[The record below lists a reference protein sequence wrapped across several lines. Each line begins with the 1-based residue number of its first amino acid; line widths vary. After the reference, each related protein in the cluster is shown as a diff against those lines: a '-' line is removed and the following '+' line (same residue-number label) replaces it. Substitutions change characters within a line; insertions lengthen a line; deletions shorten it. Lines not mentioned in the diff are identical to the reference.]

1 MHNLFHSATTA
12 VGNIP
17 KIVRNIPNRIRD
29 RIILGPTGN
38 GLNSPS
44 NTMFNFDNFSGA
56 GAVASVAAYGRN
68 REARSKAERQ
78 KNENLRLLTLD
89 AMTEAGIDPYAIYE
103 QGKVDSTIDPDVQ
116 AEMDLSQQEMDILN
130 PPEEV
135 AEGYAAEQ
143 YIKDWRAD
151 NQDLIGEAYDAF
163 LRSGLDYPDYKKQFP
178 VEETSILDD
187 TTDDDYGV
195 LDPANVFVEEQAA
208 AEETQRAI
216 DKAARRPGII
226 NDYVTNNPNITL
238 VDLLDL
244 MKKYGVG
251 RPEFEAAT
259 GKTPEEVTG
268 TPAEDV
274 VSDPNTGTTPEV
286 VDGDPNTG
294 TSAKD
299 VVSDPPL
306 PPNGDLNDDT
316 HVMPDGSVMPGAT
329 HNDPVTTEDGMFA
342 AVALSPDRT
351 TSEILAPDLFKLDN
365 KIPLIG
371 KLTTYVAPPAQPML
385 LQGISQ
391 RYRT

>member
-1 MHNLFHSATTA
+1 
-12 VGNIP
+12 
-17 KIVRNIPNRIRD
+17 
-29 RIILGPTGN
+29 
-38 GLNSPS
+38 
-44 NTMFNFDNFSGA
+44 MFNFDNFSGA